1 MDGSSIRPRNQVKA
15 WRDKVLPGTQFLRA
29 EYLAHRF
36 PPHVH
41 EEFAIGF
48 IERGAQAAVMREHSQ
63 KVLMPAGT
71 ICVINPGEFHEGR
84 EFSEVG
90 WDYRMIYI
98 SPGELDS
105 LLSPEGRFPLHFP
118 EHVIDD
124 PDTMTAI
131 RMAHQSAESRE
142 ASLLEQS
149 SRLTF
154 ALNQLVSRHAQKGR
168 GLRTLPGMPGGVRRA
183 REYIDAHIGS
193 NPALQEI
200 ADVAGL
206 SPFHLL
212 REFKRVIGLAP
223 HAYLMQ
229 RRVEHAKRLLLAGRP
244 MRAIAIDLGYADQSH
259 LSREIRRFYGVPP
272 GALQL

>member
-1 MDGSSIRPRNQVKA
+1 MDASSVRPRNRVKA
-15 WRDKVLPGTQFLRA
+15 WRDKVLPDTQFLRA
-29 EYLAHRF
+29 EYLMHRF

-41 EEFAIGF
+41 DEFAIGF
-48 IERGAQAAVMREHSQ
+48 IERGAQAAVMREHSLH
-63 KVLMPAGT
+63 VLMPAGT
-71 ICVINPGEFHEGR
+71 ICVINPGQFHEGSQ
-84 EFSEVG
+84 FSEIG

-98 SPGELDS
+98 SPDDLGT
-105 LLSPEGRFPLHFP
+105 LLSADVRAPLHFP

-124 PDTMTAI
+124 PETLLAI
-131 RMAHQSAESRE
+131 RMAHLSAESGD

-154 ALNQLVSRHAQKGR
+154 ALNQLVSRHAMKGR
-168 GLRTLPGMPGGVRRA
+168 SQRQMLAMPGGVKRA
-183 REYIDAHIGS
+183 RDYIDAHIGS
-193 NPALQEI
+193 NPTLQEI

-229 RRVEHAKRLLLAGRP
+229 RRVEHAKRLLLSGRP
-244 MRAIAIDLGYADQSH
+244 LRTIAIDLGYADQSH
-259 LSREIRRFYGVPP
+259 LSREIRRFLGVPP
-272 GALQL
+272 SALHP